1 MNKRGKVVV
10 RILLAG
16 LALVLAISLGWTAA
30 MQSGQGS
37 RNSTGTAGY
46 GKAPQFTADSS
57 VVHGSATKGALV
69 AGAPSPE
76 ALTSSAAST
85 ESPMIVTTASM
96 AVRVADVSAAVKRV
110 RDIAAANGAEVSD
123 LVVSG
128 GDGGNPRPLDELT
141 VEQQQNMPNPGSADI
156 TLRVPAD
163 KLPAVEDQV
172 AKLGRVLNQSAS
184 QNDVTQQ
191 HIDLTARLKNLQ
203 AEEERLRGFL
213 GKATKVSEML
223 DVERELSRIRG
234 DIESMQA
241 QVDYL
246 ERQAA
251 KSTLTISLS
260 EPPAVTNPGSGGWG
274 FDTALRDGILATA
287 ALARTLVTV
296 AIPLAAIALPLVAIW
311 LVVRTIRRRR
321 FASAAQ
327 GGQTEA
333 DRQDDGEGSQS

>member
-1 MNKRGKVVV
+1 MNKRGKVFV

-16 LALVLAISLGWTAA
+16 LALVLAISLGYTAA
-30 MQSGQGS
+30 MQSGRGS
-37 RNSTGTAGY
+37 LYSTDMEGY
-46 GKAPQFTADSS
+46 GGAPQIAADSS
-57 VVHGSATKGALV
+57 IARGSAAKGAPV
-69 AGAPSPE
+69 ASAPSPE
-76 ALTSSAAST
+76 ALTANAAST
-85 ESPMIVTTASM
+85 EAPMIVTTASM
-96 AVRVADVSAAVKRV
+96 AVRVTDVSATVKRV
-110 RDIAAANGAEVSD
+110 RNIATANGAEISD

-141 VEQQQNMPNPGSADI
+141 AEQQNMPNPGSADI

-163 KLPAVEDQV
+163 KLPLVEDQV
-172 AKLGRVLNQSAS
+172 AKLGRVLNQSSS

-251 KSTLTISLS
+251 KSTLVISLS

-274 FDTALRDGILATA
+274 FDTALRNGILATA

-296 AIPLAAIALPLVAIW
+296 AIPLAAIALPLFAIW
-311 LVVRTIRRRR
+311 LVVRAIRRRR
-321 FASAAQ
+321 GISAAQ
-327 GGQTEA
+327 GGQAEA
-333 DRQDDGEGSQS
+333 DRQDDSEGDQG